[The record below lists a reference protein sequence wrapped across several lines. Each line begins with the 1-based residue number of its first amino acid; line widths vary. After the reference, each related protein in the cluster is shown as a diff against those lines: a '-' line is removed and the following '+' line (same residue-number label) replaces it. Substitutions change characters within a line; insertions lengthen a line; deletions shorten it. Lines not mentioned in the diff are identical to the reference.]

1 MAVCVVHLH
10 PDVKCYLP
18 WWVRAMNWRG
28 LSWPMNRFGT
38 KLRELRLAR
47 GMTLEE
53 VGDVVS
59 VTKSAVGQWEK
70 GRTVPELPKL
80 IELARFFR
88 TTLAEMTGNTEQE
101 ASIDSE
107 LRLLDPDTAEI
118 LRQSFLA
125 SIERMKSQKKS

>member
-1 MAVCVVHLH
+1 M
-10 PDVKCYLP
+10 
-18 WWVRAMNWRG
+18 
-28 LSWPMNRFGT
+28 
-38 KLRELRLAR
+38 
-47 GMTLEE
+47 
-53 VGDVVS
+53 VS